1 MKKNLFIL
9 SLIAVLSSCSSY
21 NNFYQICKVSSPLE
35 TSSDGAYEYSNSDCK
50 ITYDFWA
57 DGGAILFEVKN
68 NTNDILYLD
77 LTKSFIIKNG
87 FAYDYFLN
95 RTTTTSSSSIL
106 SKSASATGVALGYW
120 NVYGK
125 NVPGSIAASAT
136 NSVGTQKSTAIS
148 FEEKPIVAIPPQSS
162 KIFREYYIMN
172 DRYTDCDLYESPS
185 KKEVSSMSFV
195 VENSPMNFV
204 NYMCYRVGDNG
215 VNQFIQ
221 NEFYVSSVSNKHRD
235 AVIQKVEIGCESD
248 LLKTKKAMFIHTS
261 PKEFYIEYQPRDQKK
276 KETKVQKKDKKYD
289 DIY

>member
-1 MKKNLFIL
+1 MKKNLLIL

-35 TSSDGAYEYSNSDCK
+35 TSTDGAYEYSNSDCK

-148 FEEKPIVAIPPQSS
+148 FE
-162 KIFREYYIMN
+162 
-172 DRYTDCDLYESPS
+172 
-185 KKEVSSMSFV
+185 
-195 VENSPMNFV
+195 
-204 NYMCYRVGDNG
+204 
-215 VNQFIQ
+215 
-221 NEFYVSSVSNKHRD
+221 
-235 AVIQKVEIGCESD
+235 
-248 LLKTKKAMFIHTS
+248 
-261 PKEFYIEYQPRDQKK
+261 
-276 KETKVQKKDKKYD
+276 
-289 DIY
+289 